1 MEWDPPRSAV
11 DDGQVPGADGR
22 DPLATGILMDHQRA
36 WLADPADLKIAEKGR
51 RTGLTYAEALD
62 DVLVASASRSAGG
75 DDVWYIGDTK
85 DKGREFVQACAGF
98 AEVLGKTLKGT
109 VEEFLFED
117 QQDDGT
123 TKHITA
129 WRITFASGFR
139 IAALSGSPA
148 NIRGLQGIVVIDEAA
163 FHRQVRAVLDAA
175 VALLIWGGKIRVIS
189 THNGKTNPFNE
200 LIREVRAGKR
210 DASIHHVPFDTAVA
224 NGLYERVCLMRGWDC
239 TVDGKRDWYG
249 RIRRAYGSRQEAMR
263 EELDAVPREGDG
275 TMLPLA
281 LIEAVMTPDYRVVR
295 WAPPAGDFVDWP
307 EHTRR
312 EHMDQWYAAHVA
324 PLVTALPA
332 DRVYAIGGDFGMRQD
347 RSAYVVGTTA
357 RDLVRHMPLI
367 LELAQCP
374 YDQQKQVLLRL
385 ATDLMAERRRLGHV
399 ILDANGNGMALA
411 QEARQALGQER
422 VTELIASDV
431 WYREHSTRFRTAF
444 EDRMI
449 LVPAD
454 RDHRDDLQQFRVIN
468 GVGKIPRD
476 VRTEGTD
483 GGRRHADTAVA
494 ELNCHAALDVD
505 VGGPLMAAE
514 PVPPPAP
521 DGPGRWRDHARN
533 DDWGM
538 GGRGIGRR
546 ARQGILA

>member
-1 MEWDPPRSAV
+1 MEWDSPRSAV
-11 DDGQVPGADGR
+11 DDGDVPGANGR
-22 DPLATGILMDHQRA
+22 DPLADGILMAHQRA
-36 WLADPADLKIAEKGR
+36 WIADQADLKIAEKGR

-62 DVLVASASRSAGG
+62 DVLVASAARSAGG

-85 DKGREFVQACAGF
+85 DKGREFVQTCAGF
-98 AEVLGKTLKGT
+98 AEMLGKTLQGT

-189 THNGKTNPFNE
+189 THNGKTNPFND
-200 LIREVRAGKR
+200 LIQEVRAGKR
-210 DASIHHVPFDTAVA
+210 DASIHHVPFDVAVA

-239 TVDGKRDWYG
+239 TVAGKHDWYG

-281 LIEAVMTPDYRVVR
+281 LIEVAMTPDYHVVR
-295 WAPPAGDFVDWP
+295 WSPPAADFVDWP
-307 EHTRR
+307 ERTRR
-312 EHMDQWYAAHVA
+312 DHVAQWYAAHVA
-324 PLVTALPA
+324 PMVAALPA
-332 DRVYAIGGDFGMRQD
+332 DMVYAIGGDFAMRQD
-347 RSAYVVGTTA
+347 RSAYVVGFTA

-367 LELAQCP
+367 VELAQCP
-374 YDQQKQVLLRL
+374 YDQQKQVLLML
-385 ATDLMAERRRLGHV
+385 ARDLMAERRRFGHC
-399 ILDANGNGMALA
+399 ILDANGNGMVLA

-422 VTELIASDV
+422 VTELIANDA
-431 WYREHSTRFRTAF
+431 WLRDHTPRFRAAF
-444 EDRMI
+444 EDRTI
-449 LVPAD
+449 RAPAD
-454 RDHRDDLQQFRVIN
+454 RDHRDDLQQFRVTN

-494 ELNCHAALDVD
+494 ALNCYAALDVD
-505 VGGPLMAAE
+505 VGGPLTAAE
-514 PVPPPAP
+514 PVVPPSWDP
-521 DGPGRWRDHARN
+521 HM
-533 DDWGM
+533 DDDLDDLA

-546 ARQGILA
+546 ARTGILA